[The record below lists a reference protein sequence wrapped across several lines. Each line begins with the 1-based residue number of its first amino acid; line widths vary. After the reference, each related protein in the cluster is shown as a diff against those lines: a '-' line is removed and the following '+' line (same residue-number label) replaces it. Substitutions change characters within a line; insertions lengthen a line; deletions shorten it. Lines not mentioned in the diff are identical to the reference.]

1 MLIYFSPVAKKYVE
15 PQLNVAKV
23 IFYYYFY
30 PNFTFKCIFYLFMDN
45 FVDNQLFDSFPN
57 EESCLKHLEM
67 MRWNGIVV
75 SPFSPNSKVYYC
87 ADGKYKC
94 RNSGKYFNAKT
105 GTIFHNSRISLQK
118 WFIAIWIMAIEK
130 NAITSVDM
138 AKRLGITQKT
148 AWYMMQRIREYF
160 NLKKTR
166 PHTPKKPTMPPK
178 GNEAPIQNEA
188 AADAD
193 RLKMI
198 DWLNMLK
205 K

>member
-1 MLIYFSPVAKKYVE
+1 MNNI
-15 PQLNVAKV
+15 
-23 IFYYYFY
+23 I
-30 PNFTFKCIFYLFMDN
+30 
-45 FVDNQLFDSFPN
+45 DNQLINSFPD

-75 SPFSPNSKVYYC
+75 SPFSQNSKVYHC
-87 ADGKYKC
+87 SDGKYKC

-130 NAITSVDM
+130 NTITSVEM
-138 AKRLGITQKT
+138 AKQLGITQKS
-148 AWYMMQRIREYF
+148 AWYMMQRIRDYF
-160 NLKKTR
+160 NLKKAR
-166 PHTPKKPTMPPK
+166 A
-178 GNEAPIQNEA
+178 NAPRKRMIPNKVAETDSTTDILP
-188 AADAD
+188 DAD
-193 RLKMI
+193 KLKMI

>member
-1 MLIYFSPVAKKYVE
+1 MNEIIE
-15 PQLNVAKV
+15 
-23 IFYYYFY
+23 
-30 PNFTFKCIFYLFMDN
+30 
-45 FVDNQLFDSFPN
+45 NQMIDLFPN
-57 EESCLKHLEM
+57 EESCMKHLEM
-67 MRWNGIVV
+67 MRWNGIIV
-75 SPFSPNSKVYYC
+75 SPFSPNSKVYHC
-87 ADGKYKC
+87 SDGKYKC

-138 AKRLGITQKT
+138 AKQLGITQKT

-160 NLKKTR
+160 NLKKAR
-166 PHTPKKPTMPPK
+166 PHTPKNRTMSAK
-178 GNEAPIQNEA
+178 SNESPIENDSIV
-188 AADAD
+188 DAD
-193 RLKMI
+193 KLKMI